1 MIGVKEKWI
10 LGIYEK
16 SHVRVYKVAES
27 IVKDVYLA
35 EDVVQNTFEA
45 IVRQAE
51 RLMEKDTET
60 VYRLIIGTAKH
71 KAIDIY
77 NEQKKGQLFFSTEET
92 FDRAEPDWTQ
102 DCAFIVLEKEEKIE

>member
-10 LGIYEK
+10 SGIYEN
-16 SHVRVYKVAES
+16 SHARVYKVAEA

-51 RLMEKDTET
+51 RLMEKDNDT
-60 VYRLIIGTAKH
+60 VYRLVIGTAKH

-77 NEQKKGQLFFSTEET
+77 NERKKGQLFFFTLNEND
-92 FDRAEPDWTQ
+92 FCVIFQ
-102 DCAFIVLEKEEKIE
+102 